1 MGDLPRPDKTPS
13 SSKTDFERAAG
24 QLILSGR
31 LHLAAALI
39 GNATSAMNAENQ
51 ARTHQGKAP
60 RYAYG
65 SYWAEIESIYDQL
78 DLPHHGGIILPDE
91 LFPVSDSG

>member
-1 MGDLPRPDKTPS
+1 MPDKTPL
-13 SSKTDFERAAG
+13 SSKTGFERAAG
-24 QLILSGR
+24 QLILSGK

-51 ARTHQGKAP
+51 VRTHQGKAP
-60 RYAYG
+60 QYAYR

-78 DLPHHGGIILPDE
+78 GLPHHGGIIFPDE
-91 LFPVSDSG
+91 LFSEGDPG

>member
-1 MGDLPRPDKTPS
+1 MPKKTGSTPRTG
-13 SSKTDFERAAG
+13 FERAAG
-24 QLILSGR
+24 QLILSGK

-51 ARTHQGKAP
+51 ARLHQGQAP
-60 RYAYG
+60 RYTYG
-65 SYWAEIESIYDQL
+65 AYWAEIESIYDQL

-91 LFPVSDSG
+91 LFAVPDPC

>member
-1 MGDLPRPDKTPS
+1 MPDQTSS
-13 SSKTDFERAAG
+13 SSKTGFERAAG

-51 ARTHQGKAP
+51 ARTYQGKAP
-60 RYAYG
+60 QYTFG

-78 DLPHHGGIILPDE
+78 ELPHHGGIILPDE
-91 LFPVSDSG
+91 LFSVSDPG

>member
-1 MGDLPRPDKTPS
+1 MSEKTGS
-13 SSKTDFERAAG
+13 SSKTGFERAAG
-24 QLILSGR
+24 QLILSSR

-51 ARTHQGKAP
+51 ARLHQGKEP
-60 RYAYG
+60 RYTYG

-78 DLPHHGGIILPDE
+78 ELPHHGGIILPDE

>member
-1 MGDLPRPDKTPS
+1 MPDKTPS
-13 SSKTDFERAAG
+13 GSKSGFERAAG

-60 RYAYG
+60 LYTFK

-78 DLPHHGGIILPDE
+78 ALPHHGGIILPDE
-91 LFPVSDSG
+91 LFPASDAG

>member
-1 MGDLPRPDKTPS
+1 MPKKTGSTPRTG
-13 SSKTDFERAAG
+13 FERAAG
-24 QLILSGR
+24 QLILSGK

-51 ARTHQGKAP
+51 TRLNQGKEP
-60 RYAYG
+60 PYTYG

-78 DLPHHGGIILPDE
+78 ELPHHGGVILPEE
-91 LFPVSDSG
+91 LFGIPNAG